1 MPKRCGT
8 DRKEVLAEYV
18 NRGPFRG
25 EGDLRD
31 YNQSK
36 DARSKKSTISQPDR
50 GWCYL
55 DRKIF
60 NSTVAHL
67 PKSRAAGCLHDHFEV
82 FSLVNEQ
89 GGGDGL

>member
-36 DARSKKSTISQPDR
+36 DARSKKKYNLPA

-67 PKSRAAGCLHDHFEV
+67 PKSCAAGCLHDHFEV